1 MRTATV
7 IGAGA
12 AGSIHARLLA
22 ERGYTVCIYDADA
35 GHAAK
40 LAARVQGTATQ
51 SPLHEAD
58 ITVVAVPTQH
68 HYQYIRLLL
77 DEGRTVVSE
86 KPLCLYPEQ
95 AVEVAGTSDGRLYI
109 AESQGYGADQAAQRE
124 QVRGGY
130 YGDEVL
136 WRVAAMSPYKSQAW
150 SYDLWQGGGA
160 FLEGGVHV
168 ATVARMLFGKAV
180 NWQGMFRCLA
190 GGSGPDTGQLAIEYE
205 DGDMLSLQI
214 CWGTAG
220 CWSGACKP
228 LPNVAGLVGSVRCA
242 PWWPGD
248 NHAAMWDALLPAIEA
263 GTQPLVTAD
272 DAAGAVA
279 DVWRCY
285 RAGGYGDAKYIDV
298 G

>member
-1 MRTATV
+1 M
-7 IGAGA
+7 
-12 AGSIHARLLA
+12 
-22 ERGYTVCIYDADA
+22 
-35 GHAAK
+35 
-40 LAARVQGTATQ
+40 QGTATE

-58 ITVVAVPTQH
+58 ITVVAVPTQY

-77 DEGRTVVSE
+77 DDGRTVVSE

-95 AVEVAGTSDGRLYI
+95 AAEVAGTSGGRLYI
-109 AESQGYGADQAAQRE
+109 AESQGYGADQTAQRE

-150 SYDLWQGGGA
+150 SYELYQGGGA
-160 FLEGGVHV
+160 FLEGGAHV

-180 NWQGMFRCLA
+180 NWQGMFRCFA

-242 PWWPGD
+242 SWWPGD